1 MKEEILRN
9 KGEEIMDQNNTYE
22 QEIDLKDLMFA
33 VLHKWKGILLVAI
46 VFAILLGGVKAVM
59 TYRDQKNEEN
69 ILEAEENYEEEL
81 HAYETSKETLERD
94 LGNLQTDI

>member
-1 MKEEILRN
+1 
-9 KGEEIMDQNNTYE
+9 MDQNNTYE

-59 TYRDQKNEEN
+59 TYRDQRRPCKGLNRKNN
-69 ILEAEENYEEEL
+69 CF
-81 HAYETSKETLERD
+81 RW
-94 LGNLQTDI
+94 